1 MANSVPFRE
10 TPWPV
15 IRNTVENL
23 LLQHRP
29 HTCYGFC
36 EADVTTA
43 LTRIAA
49 YQRELR
55 IAVSFHA
62 FVLHCLALAAAE
74 HPEVLAYRYRR
85 KLITFENVDVG
96 TAIHHHLPDGVR
108 LPVGYTVR
116 LAQTK
121 SLADINWELHQVI
134 RTRQFNSEALR
145 LRRQVAN
152 WPKILRR
159 LVSWRIGR
167 NPFLLHR
174 FHGVIG
180 LTNLQSPGLHA
191 PFYALPT
198 NIFTLTLAIGSIV
211 TRPTVL
217 NDESPSVKKIVYLTA
232 GADHLVVDGMALSK
246 FAQRLIQL
254 VESGAGLDQQFL
266 LETRQ
271 LMQKANRTPPS

>member
-1 MANSVPFRE
+1 MADSVPFRE
-10 TPWPV
+10 TPWPA
-15 IRNTVENL
+15 IRNTVESL

-29 HTCYGFC
+29 HTCYGFG

-43 LTRIAA
+43 LARIAA

-62 FVLHCLALAAAE
+62 FILHCLALAAAE
-74 HPEVLAYRYRR
+74 HPAVLTYRYRR

-96 TAIHHHLPDGVR
+96 TAIDHHLPDGVR

-121 SLADINWELHQVI
+121 SLADINWELRQVL
-134 RTRQFNSEALR
+134 RTRQFDSEGLR
-145 LRRQVAN
+145 LRRRVGN

-180 LTNLQSPGLHA
+180 LTNLQSSGLHT

-211 TRPTVL
+211 KRPTIH
-217 NDESPSVKKIVYLTA
+217 NDQSHSVKKIVCLTA

-254 VESGAGLDQQFL
+254 MESGAGLDGQFL

-271 LMQKANRTPPS
+271 LMQQAHRTPPS